1 MRTLC
6 LLLLSSLASFG
17 CATTSAGNW
26 SNTAIWVA
34 CTGAGGLPGASDA
47 AVVAN
52 AVVLNQSATVTSIAI
67 NGATANLTTDG
78 LNPYTLTYSG
88 SLTVVLGCTAAG
100 GGCTTGWALD
110 TANASPL
117 KEVTFTNTGSG
128 YDITKTVGVSTAI
141 RLHNF
146 ILQCG
151 TGGCFNE
158 SGSNG
163 SDTQVYDLQN
173 GELVGGTNGIN
184 ISSAFPI
191 SISLTIN
198 NVSSTGLTAGSF
210 VDLNGTGYM
219 LSPCIISNNTL
230 TGGTTNAQQII
241 VQAGSGDSSSC
252 QVFGNALLTDAAGT
266 YTPGFIY
273 YNAGGTPASQSQWY
287 LNLAQS
293 NSATGSSGNGIS
305 GAPGSSGKPLLLYNN
320 VLAGFSQPYVLA
332 NYTTAHNNLCLA
344 HAYQNGEDG
353 CYLVHGQTNLVTSTN
368 DVSVEVSQGGFGF
381 FSDGQMAGT
390 NPVTLNNFTSIFPIE
405 VGACNCGA
413 GIQTGDTGTGL
424 TSLNNGV
431 FNSLFYGG
439 DIGIFSANTA
449 NTFLTSGTGGVG
461 VAGNDVYGISPPY
474 STSYGKAAYLKLG
487 TSLHYDNGTA
497 TTHPS
502 ATYGDTTVN
511 PFIYDSTRTFL
522 RCDELLNSLSAGS
535 GTAAHLYGELSNRWN
550 GSNGAITAQAVYN
563 CMAAPFVPQTGAMG
577 TPSAYVGAYPPWLG
591 NAGAM
596 LP

>member
-1 MRTLC
+1 MKTLT
-6 LLLLSSLASFG
+6 LALLLSSIAFG
-17 CATTSAGNW
+17 N
-26 SNTAIWVA
+26 A
-34 CTGAGGLPGASDA
+34 CTTLGGTGTASNVA
-47 AVVAN
+47 ATYTLCGGTTPQPADTLIIATPLVLKASMNVVS
-52 AVVLNQSATVTSIAI
+52 VSI
-67 NGATANLTTDG
+67 NGATATLTTDG
-78 LNPYTLTYSG
+78 LAPYTLTTSG
-88 SLTVVLGCTAAG
+88 SVTVTLGCIVAT
-100 GGCTTGWALD
+100 GGCPDAYAIDTSAASTG
-110 TANASPL
+110 N
-117 KEVTFTNTGSG
+117 EVTFTNTGSG
-128 YDITKTVGVSTAI
+128 YDITKTVGVSTSINLVHA
-141 RLHNF
+141 

-163 SDTQVYDLQN
+163 SDSQVYNFQN
-173 GELVGGTNGIN
+173 VELVGGTNGIN

-191 SISLTIN
+191 SISVTIN
-198 NVSSTGLTAGSF
+198 NVWSNGLTAGSF
-210 VDLNGTGYM
+210 VNLNGTGYM

-230 TGGTTNAQQII
+230 SGGTTNSQQII
-241 VQAGSGDSSSC
+241 VQAGSGDSSTC
-252 QVFGNALLTDAAGT
+252 QVFANGMDTDAAGT

-273 YNAGGTPASQSQWY
+273 YNAGGTPASQSSWY

-293 NSATGSSGNGIS
+293 NSTTGASGNGIS

-320 VLAGFSQPYVLA
+320 VLAGFSQPYVLT

-353 CYLVHGQTNLVTSTN
+353 CFLAHGQTNLITSTN

-381 FSDGQMAGT
+381 FSDGQMAGA

-405 VGACNCGA
+405 VGTCNCGA
-413 GIQTGDTGTGL
+413 GIQTGDTDAGL

-461 VAGNDVYGISPPY
+461 VSGNDVYGISPPY
-474 STSYGKAAYLKLG
+474 ATSYGKAAYLKLG
-487 TSLHYDNGTA
+487 TSANYDNGA

-502 ATYGDTTVN
+502 ATYNDVAVN
-511 PFIYDSTRTFL
+511 PFLYDTSRNFA
-522 RCDELLNSLSAGS
+522 RCDELLNSLGFGS
-535 GTAAHLYGELSNRWN
+535 GTAAHLFGQLSNRWN
-550 GSNGAITAQAVYN
+550 GTNGVITASTVYQ

-577 TPSAYVGAYPPWLG
+577 TPASYVGAYPPWIG
-591 NAGAM
+591 NAGVQ
-596 LP
+596 